1 MVRLFPDASLAIVIA
16 AGALLTTSAV
26 SMAQGAGG
34 YPDMRGQWK
43 GTSQAVVMG
52 TGPHNRADSKPGKSR
67 ASNQGFTLNITR
79 QEGPKFWGELV
90 SKDEVTTKLGVIAS
104 DNRTVYM
111 VDNVGGHNTG
121 KLIGPNKFEACYQR
135 AERDHIVVGCT
146 IFHR

>member
-1 MVRLFPDASLAIVIA
+1 MKSLGIVVA
-16 AGALLTTSAV
+16 AGGLLMTSV
-26 SMAQGAGG
+26 VVMAQDTGG

-43 GTSQAVVMG
+43 GAAEAVVVG
-52 TGPHNRADSKPGKSR
+52 TGPHNRADSEPGKPR
-67 ASNQGFTLNITR
+67 TSNQGFTLNITR

-104 DNRTVYM
+104 DKQTVHM

-121 KLIGPNKFEACYQR
+121 RLIEPNKFEACYQR
-135 AERDHIVVGCT
+135 PERDHIVVGCT